1 MQELLICE
9 IEKSNEVWRG
19 DLMMKK
25 FKIIRNVT
33 LGLLII
39 FALVLGYE
47 GVLQFL
53 DGNYYSD
60 ILGIT
65 VFYWYERFFIELEF
79 YLYIFGI
86 PVIIDCAV
94 CIYSIVKI
102 KKFNNE

>member
-1 MQELLICE
+1 
-9 IEKSNEVWRG
+9 
-19 DLMMKK
+19 MMKK